1 MVSFSRSFLPSQ
13 LWLVLLTISV
23 DAFTM
28 PPNKPILT
36 TQMKSSPTSL
46 QAGSNLF
53 DRFTRVVKGN
63 VNNVLR
69 TWEDPE
75 KVMTQALD
83 DMQSD
88 LVTVRQTYAEVSATQ
103 RRLIARK
110 AEFDAVAAD
119 WYRRAKL
126 ALKTGN
132 NEKLAREALAHREE
146 ALQQASATQG
156 QIDSQSASID
166 KLYEGMQALETK
178 ILDAKGKKD
187 QMIARARTAKSTQ
200 KVNDML
206 SGVTGKTSV
215 DAFSRMEEKVM
226 ALEAA
231 AEASAEQSKGTLLLS
246 GTKEG
251 EVEAQFRLLETSDA
265 IDAELAKLKEN
276 MLLPD
281 KSSVSTKSVEYSTK
295 ASTSVLLN

>member
-13 LWLVLLTISV
+13 LWLVLLTLSV

-28 PPNKPILT
+28 PPNKPIFT

-63 VNNVLR
+63 VNIVLR

-110 AEFDAVAAD
+110 AEFDALAAD
-119 WYRRAKL
+119 WYRRAQL

-132 NEKLAREALAHREE
+132 NEKLAREALARREE
-146 ALQQASATQG
+146 ALQQASATQD

-231 AEASAEQSKGTLLLS
+231 AEASAEQAKGTLLLS

-281 KSSVSTKSVEYSTK
+281 KSSVSTKSMEYSTK

>member
-1 MVSFSRSFLPSQ
+1 M
-13 LWLVLLTISV
+13 
-23 DAFTM
+23 
-28 PPNKPILT
+28 
-36 TQMKSSPTSL
+36 
-46 QAGSNLF
+46 F

-110 AEFDAVAAD
+110 SEFDALAAD
-119 WYRRAKL
+119 WYRRAQL
-126 ALKTGN
+126 SLKSGN
-132 NEKLAREALAHREE
+132 NEKLAREALARREE
-146 ALQQASATQG
+146 ALQQASATQD

-166 KLYEGMQALETK
+166 KLYEGMQALDTK
-178 ILDAKGKKD
+178 VLDAKGKKD

-215 DAFSRMEEKVM
+215 DAFNRMEEKVI

-231 AEASAEQSKGTLLLS
+231 AEASAEQAKGSLLLS
-246 GTKEG
+246 GTTEG
-251 EVEAQFRLLETSDA
+251 EIEAQFRLLETSDN

-281 KSSVSTKSVEYSTK
+281 KSSVSTKSMEYSTK
-295 ASTSVLLN
+295 ASTSVLLK

>member
-13 LWLVLLTISV
+13 LWLVFLTISV

-28 PPNKPILT
+28 PPSKPIFT
-36 TQMKSSPTSL
+36 TQMKSSLTSL

-110 AEFDAVAAD
+110 SEFDALAAD
-119 WYRRAKL
+119 WYRRAQL
-126 ALKTGN
+126 SLKSGN
-132 NEKLAREALAHREE
+132 NEKLAREALARREE
-146 ALQQASATQG
+146 ALQQASATQD

-166 KLYEGMQALETK
+166 KLYEGMQALDTK
-178 ILDAKGKKD
+178 VLDAKGKKD

-215 DAFSRMEEKVM
+215 DAFNRMEEKVI

-231 AEASAEQSKGTLLLS
+231 AEASAEQAKGSLLLS
-246 GTKEG
+246 GTTEG
-251 EVEAQFRLLETSDA
+251 EIEAQFRLLETSDN

-281 KSSVSTKSVEYSTK
+281 KSSVSTKSMEYSTK
-295 ASTSVLLN
+295 ASTSVLLK